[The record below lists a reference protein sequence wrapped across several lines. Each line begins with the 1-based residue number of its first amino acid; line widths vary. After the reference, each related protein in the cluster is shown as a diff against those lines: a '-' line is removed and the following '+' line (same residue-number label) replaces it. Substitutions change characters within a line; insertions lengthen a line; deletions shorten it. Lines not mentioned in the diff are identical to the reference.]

1 MKTTKIRILSITVL
15 CTLILTSLACRLTA
29 KTSEKPVETIAVST
43 EAVGSLEE
51 KVQEAVD
58 QAAKGQT
65 VELSLTEE
73 EITSL
78 LAQKLNEQ
86 GEVMVSDP
94 QVYLRDDKVQ
104 LFGNVQYG
112 KLSLPLDVVLEPRVD
127 TAGRA
132 NLKIVSV
139 KMGPVSAPDSLISNI
154 QDQVNSLVND
164 LLQQSGESFYVESIT
179 SRDGLLTIRGHRP

>member
-15 CTLILTSLACRLTA
+15 CTLIFTSLACRLTA
-29 KTSEKPVETIAVST
+29 KTSAKPVETIAVST

-58 QAAKGQT
+58 QAAQGQT

-104 LFGNVQYG
+104 VFGNVQYG
-112 KLSLPLDVVLEPRVD
+112 KLTLPLDVVLEPQVD

-132 NLKIVSV
+132 NLKIV
-139 KMGPVSAPDSLISNI
+139 GGN
-154 QDQVNSLVND
+154 
-164 LLQQSGESFYVESIT
+164 
-179 SRDGLLTIRGHRP
+179 H